1 MTWFYVERGN
11 GRPLVLLH
19 GIGMSHAAWA
29 PVLNK
34 LAGHRRVI
42 AFDIAG
48 FGQTPAL
55 PSPLTAD
62 AFVDGLRQSL
72 NDLGINEPVDIVGN
86 SMGGWLALE
95 AAKAG
100 LARSVVGI
108 SPAGL
113 GTHDDVPTH
122 IRLTFSSM
130 RSVAKYAPGISNSL
144 LKSPL
149 VRALAM
155 SIPVSIRSF
164 RMPSFVAQ
172 QALQD
177 FANAPGFDET
187 LEIIKPVRGI
197 EHLDMPIT
205 IAFGRLDWILIG
217 EMQKGDRLPAH
228 SKRLKPWGW
237 GHVPMWDDPAGVAKV
252 ILEGTA

>member
-1 MTWFYVERGN
+1 MSWFCVERGN

-19 GIGMSHAAWA
+19 GIGMSHAAWV

-62 AFVDGLRQSL
+62 ALVEGLRQSL

-113 GTHDDVPTH
+113 GNHNDVPRH
-122 IRLTFSSM
+122 IRFTFASM
-130 RSVAKYAPGISNSL
+130 RSAAKYAPALSNSL

-164 RMPSFVAQ
+164 NMPSFAAQ
-172 QALQD
+172 QALHD

-187 LEIIKPVRGI
+187 LEIIKPVYGI
-197 EHLDMPIT
+197 EHLDIPIT

>member
-1 MTWFYVERGN
+1 MNWFCLERGV

-19 GIGMSHAAWA
+19 GIGMSHAAWV
-29 PVLNK
+29 PVLSK
-34 LAGHRRVI
+34 LSEHRRVL

-55 PSPLTAD
+55 TKPLTTEAL
-62 AFVDGLRQSL
+62 VDGLRQSL
-72 NDLGINEPVDIVGN
+72 INLGINEPVDIVGN

-113 GTHDDVPTH
+113 GNHSDVPLH
-122 IRLTFSSM
+122 IRLTFASM
-130 RSVAKYAPGISNSL
+130 RSLAKHAPNISKRLVANPWI
-144 LKSPL
+144 
-149 VRALAM
+149 RAFAM

-172 QALQD
+172 QALED
-177 FANAPGFDET
+177 VANAPGFDDT
-187 LEIIKPVRGI
+187 LEIIKPVYGI
-197 EHLDMPIT
+197 ENLEIPMT
-205 IAFGRLDWILIG
+205 IVFGRLDWILVG
-217 EMQKGDRLPAH
+217 ELQKGDRLPAH
-228 SKRLKPWGW
+228 TKRLKPWGW